1 MKPANVLPEQML
13 IASPGGCGEL
23 ACGTMIASSVSSD
36 HELRA
41 WTGGSTGGNG
51 GTACC
56 CMMLGH
62 VDTLVAEDES
72 TNVSEAEEASP
83 GHEVAGEESSAGGNG
98 PACGTCG
105 GCDGFS
111 GACKTSDHVF
121 TAMGGSAGGC
131 NTPAGGTT
139 ASGRR
144 ATACGHGCGPLVALQ
159 TEGGCGIVCERM
171 S

>member
-1 MKPANVLPEQML
+1 MKPTNVLPEQML

-83 GHEVAGEESSAGGNG
+83 GHEVA
-98 PACGTCG
+98 C
-105 GCDGFS
+105 
-111 GACKTSDHVF
+111 V
-121 TAMGGSAGGC
+121 
-131 NTPAGGTT
+131 
-139 ASGRR
+139 
-144 ATACGHGCGPLVALQ
+144 
-159 TEGGCGIVCERM
+159 
-171 S
+171 

>member
-98 PACGTCG
+98 SACGTCG
-105 GCDGFS
+105 G
-111 GACKTSDHVF
+111 
-121 TAMGGSAGGC
+121 GGC